1 MLTTQA
7 LITGASSGIGR
18 FIAKAFAAAGA
29 SVAVVAR
36 RQAELDSLVD
46 EISSTYGQGLA
57 LPIVADVASPG
68 VAKEI
73 VAKAEQGLGPVDILI
88 NNAGANHIGLFS
100 EEDPDAWWRVQQVNV
115 MAPVSLSCAVL
126 PGMLKRKSG
135 VIISTSSSSAAMAAP
150 ALAASST
157 SKVTL
162 SKFHECLARE
172 LDFLE
177 ASQNIV
183 TFAVNPGI
191 VMTEQ
196 RKCYSYR
203 AKR

>member
-1 MLTTQA
+1 MQA

-36 RQAELDSLVD
+36 RQAELDTLVD
-46 EISSTYGQGLA
+46 DISSTHGQGRA
-57 LPIVADVASPG
+57 LPIVADVALPG
-68 VAKEI
+68 AAKGI

-88 NNAGANHIGLFS
+88 NNAGINHIGLFS
-100 EEDPDAWWRVQQVNV
+100 EEDSDAWWRVQQVNV

-126 PGMLKRKSG
+126 PSMLKRKTG

-162 SKFHECLARE
+162 SKFHECLAKE

-196 RKCYSYR
+196 RK
-203 AKR
+203 